1 MVTSEIVIETEQMVQ
16 VALQSREGGE
26 REVETPVG
34 FIDLVTDEYA
44 IEIKHV
50 TGWKDGA
57 KVLLYSQFLR
67 SKKPRVH
74 LFGGYAAEFKEM
86 VERCYSAIGVTV
98 TWERE
103 SF

>member
-1 MVTSEIVIETEQMVQ
+1 MVTPAIVIETEQMVQ

-50 TGWKDGA
+50 TAWKDGA

-86 VERCYSAIGVTV
+86 VERCYSAIDVTV

>member
-1 MVTSEIVIETEQMVQ
+1 MAISDIVIETEQLVQ

-26 REVETPVG
+26 REVETLAG
-34 FIDLVTDEYA
+34 FVDLVTDSHV

-50 TGWKDGA
+50 TDWKDGA
-57 KVLLYSQFLR
+57 KVLLYAQFLK

-74 LFGGYAAEFKEM
+74 LFGGYTPDFKEM
-86 VERCYSAIGVTV
+86 VEHCYSAIGVEV

-103 SF
+103 PF

>member
-1 MVTSEIVIETEQMVQ
+1 MTSEIVIETEQMVQ

-74 LFGGYAAEFKEM
+74 LFGGYAAEFKDM

>member
-1 MVTSEIVIETEQMVQ
+1 MVTSEIVIETEQMIQ

-34 FIDLVTDEYA
+34 FVDLVTDEEA

-50 TGWKDGA
+50 KDWKDGA
-57 KVLLYSQFLR
+57 KVLLYSQFLK

-74 LFGGYAAEFKEM
+74 LFGGYAAEFREL
-86 VERCYSAIGVTV
+86 VERCYSAIGITV
-98 TWERE
+98 TWERDP
-103 SF
+103 F

>member
-1 MVTSEIVIETEQMVQ
+1 MVTSDIIIESEQMVQ

-34 FIDLVTDEYA
+34 LIDLVTDEYA

-50 TGWKDGA
+50 TDWKDGA
-57 KVLLYSQFLR
+57 KVLLYGQFLK

-74 LFGGYAAEFKEM
+74 LFGGYASEFREM
-86 VERCYSAIGVTV
+86 VERCYSAIGVAV